1 MLSQSDFSG
10 RVVNNDH
17 FLYWGDIVKTN
28 EEGVDFHIQVLMVI
42 WRDDKNDWSS
52 FQFEESSGFQSIINS
67 TDKLAQDHFE
77 KNTSSTWNFGLLEQ
91 LSLLSLGLME
101 FCERLLVFVFV
112 WLRLGFTCNATES
125 TWEIIFII
133 IIILTIFHSRW
144 WSKQSSSTTHRS
156 RFQIHSL
163 EIISSSE
170 NF

>member
-42 WRDDKNDWSS
+42 WAEGLWQDDKNDRSS

-77 KNTSSTWNFGLLEQ
+77 EKKHFSYLKKYTWRLIVSDHFGLLEQ

-101 FCERLLVFVFV
+101 FCERLLVFVFM
-112 WLRLGFTCNATES
+112 WLRLGFTCNATE
-125 TWEIIFII
+125 
-133 IIILTIFHSRW
+133 
-144 WSKQSSSTTHRS
+144 
-156 RFQIHSL
+156 
-163 EIISSSE
+163 
-170 NF
+170 